1 MRKNNIM
8 QDYKV
13 LIKATI
19 NGTNEIQLIK
29 EEPNLEDKKPRFS
42 LLWGEKGNERLSK
55 TVLKTSTGKVMSE
68 AKSRKMFIRA
78 IDTARYFTFKK
89 MTLEEI
95 LERTQEELL

>member
-1 MRKNNIM
+1 MRKNNVM
-8 QDYKV
+8 KDYEV
-13 LIKATI
+13 LVKAII

-29 EEPNLEDKKPRFS
+29 EKPNPRGKKPKFS

-55 TVLKTSTGKVMSE
+55 TVLRTPTGRIMSE
-68 AKSRKMFIRA
+68 AKSRKMFIKA

-95 LERTQEELL
+95 LEISQNLND